1 LLDRELVIL
10 IDYHV
15 HTSLCGH
22 ATGKME
28 EYVERAIELG
38 LAEIGFSGHFPYPPG
53 FDPPAADCVI
63 PQHLYDNYLQQTAR
77 LQKAFADRIKIRIG
91 SEFDYLGPD
100 HSYHPLNEA
109 RRFGLDYCLA
119 AVHIVDGVIVDYS
132 PEHLLAGLDRFAGGI
147 DSVYERYYETLLEM
161 VSSEYCTTIGHLD
174 LVKKF
179 NSLTGL
185 TPQRDHSRLVG
196 EILDRI
202 ARNGMVLE
210 INTSGW
216 DRPCKEPYPSFGILE
231 QAVSRGIGLTL
242 GSDAH
247 APGEVGRH
255 FGRVRKLLERLEVK
269 QLVGFERLEAI
280 PYDIK

>member
-1 LLDRELVIL
+1 M
-10 IDYHV
+10 IDYHM

-28 EYVERAIELG
+28 KYAERAIELG
-38 LAEIGFSGHFPYPPG
+38 LAEIGFSGHFPYPSG
-53 FDPPAADCVI
+53 FDPPEPDCVI

-100 HSYHPLNEA
+100 NSYHPLNEA

-119 AVHIVDGVIVDYS
+119 SVHIVDGVIVDHS
-132 PEHLLAGLDRFAGGI
+132 PEHLLAGLDRFAGSI

-161 VSSEYCTTIGHLD
+161 VSDKCCSIVGHLD

-179 NSLTGL
+179 NSLKGL
-185 TPQRDHSRLVG
+185 TPEQEHSRLVN
-196 EILDRI
+196 EILDRM
-202 ARNGMVLE
+202 AENGLVLE

-231 QAVSRGIGLTL
+231 QALARGIGLTL

-247 APGEVGRH
+247 APEEVGRH
-255 FGRVRKLLERLEVK
+255 FGRVRKLLERLGVK
-269 QLVGFERLEAI
+269 QLVRFESLEAI
-280 PYDIK
+280 PCDL

>member
-1 LLDRELVIL
+1 M
-10 IDYHV
+10 IDYHL
-15 HTSLCGH
+15 HTPFCGH

-38 LAEIGFSGHFPYPPG
+38 LDEIGFSGHFPYPPG
-53 FDPPAADCVI
+53 FDPLAPDCVI
-63 PQHLYDNYLQQTAR
+63 PEQLYDTYLQETAR
-77 LQKAFADRIKIRIG
+77 LREAYADRIKIRIG

-100 HSYHPLNEA
+100 NSYHPLNEA

-119 AVHIVDGVIVDYS
+119 SVHIVDGVIVDYS
-132 PEHLLAGLDRFAGGI
+132 PEHLLAGLDRFTGGI

-161 VSSEYCTTIGHLD
+161 VSNGCCTIVGHLD

-179 NSLTGL
+179 NSLSGL
-185 TPQRDHSRLVG
+185 TTKRDHGRLVN

-202 ARNGMVLE
+202 AENGLVLE

-216 DRPCKEPYPSFGILE
+216 DRPCREQYPGFGILE
-231 QAVSRGIGLTL
+231 RAVARGIHLTL

-247 APGEVGRH
+247 APEEVGRH
-255 FGRVRKLLERLEVK
+255 FAQVREFLERLGVT
-269 QLVGFERLEAI
+269 QLVCFDRLEAT

>member
-1 LLDRELVIL
+1 M
-10 IDYHV
+10 IDYHL
-15 HTSLCGH
+15 HTPFCGH

-38 LAEIGFSGHFPYPPG
+38 LDEIGFSGHFPYPPG
-53 FDPPAADCVI
+53 FDPLAPDCVI
-63 PQHLYDNYLQQTAR
+63 PEQLYDTYLQETAR
-77 LQKAFADRIKIRIG
+77 LREAYADRIKIRIG

-100 HSYHPLNEA
+100 NFYHPLNEA

-119 AVHIVDGVIVDYS
+119 SVHIVDGVIVDYS
-132 PEHLLAGLDRFAGGI
+132 PEHLLAGLGRFTGGI

-161 VSSEYCTTIGHLD
+161 VSNGCCTIVGHLD

-179 NSLTGL
+179 NSLSDFT
-185 TPQRDHSRLVG
+185 TERDHGRLVN

-202 ARNGMVLE
+202 AENGLVLE

-216 DRPCKEPYPSFGILE
+216 DRPCREQYPGFGILE
-231 QAVSRGIGLTL
+231 RAVARGIHLTL

-247 APGEVGRH
+247 APEEVGRH
-255 FGRVRKLLERLEVK
+255 FAQVREFLERLGVT
-269 QLVGFERLEAI
+269 QLVCFDRLEAT